1 MFHSVTL
8 LSQAPLARGYRA
20 LLSVLLFMY
29 SGQSC
34 NGIQGDFRRMMNSR
48 PLVALPQS
56 LNLVS
61 KMRTSIEGL
70 ETLRF
75 CTGNEV
81 LSCPGCKE
89 RNIKGSHG
97 VNSSVFK
104 KSLYFCNV
112 CMVSIV
118 ALYSSF
124 ASVASVIVICFIQL
138 FQSCYLQMVS
148 DLIFCI
154 KNTE

>member
-104 KSLYFCNV
+104 KSHYFVMYAWSVLWLYIPHLQV
-112 CMVSIV
+112 LHPLLLSVSSNFFK
-118 ALYSSF
+118 A
-124 ASVASVIVICFIQL
+124 VICKW
-138 FQSCYLQMVS
+138 C
-148 DLIFCI
+148 LI
-154 KNTE
+154 